1 MPIVVY
7 VPTCALN
14 KGKQIEVRF
23 NKAPKPNHRFSIMAQ
38 LANIPARLIPYD
50 CFAFPRKQETL
61 MEALTDAKAF
71 ITLIPPPLGEEVSYL
86 SLPHSDMITK
96 HHIYCKKHVY

>member
-1 MPIVVY
+1 
-7 VPTCALN
+7 
-14 KGKQIEVRF
+14 
-23 NKAPKPNHRFSIMAQ
+23 
-38 LANIPARLIPYD
+38 
-50 CFAFPRKQETL
+50 

>member
-38 LANIPARLIPYD
+38 LANIPARLIPYELL
-50 CFAFPRKQETL
+50 CISKETR
-61 MEALTDAKAF
+61 D
-71 ITLIPPPLGEEVSYL
+71 IDGS
-86 SLPHSDMITK
+86 SH
-96 HHIYCKKHVY
+96 